1 MKNWKKIL
9 LTLLFIFSISFFNSF
24 LKAQKYDFNTPLSNF
39 YNINLDSISEDA
51 KIETLYNQLDLKKKG
66 LTFKAFEYAIKGYQ
80 YLDKKGRLQNN
91 SVLTIVDLD
100 QPSYN
105 KRMYVIDMD
114 KKILLFNTWSAHG
127 RGTGDAYAK
136 NFSNAANSHA
146 TSLGMY
152 ITKETY
158 TGNNGFSLRLIGLE
172 PSNNNALDRAIVVH
186 GAPYV
191 SQSSIKAMGFIGRS
205 WGCPAVSK
213 EMCKPVINTIKG
225 GSLMLLYHRTYKP
238 SLKL

>member
-1 MKNWKKIL
+1 MKNWIKISL
-9 LTLLFIFSISFFNSF
+9 ILFFVLSISFFNSF
-24 LKAQKYDFNTPLSNF
+24 LSAQKYDFNTPLSNF
-39 YNINLDSISEDA
+39 YKLNLDSISEDA
-51 KIETLYNQLDLKKKG
+51 RIEALYNQLNLKKKG
-66 LTFKAFEYAIKGYQ
+66 LNFKAFEYAVKGYQ
-80 YLDKKGRLQNN
+80 YLYKKGKLRNT

-105 KRMYVIDMD
+105 KRMYIIDMD
-114 KKILLFNTWSAHG
+114 KKLLLFNTWSAHG
-127 RGTGDAYAK
+127 RGTGDVYAK

-152 ITKETY
+152 ITKDTY
-158 TGNNGFSLRLIGLE
+158 TGNNGFSLRLVGLE
-172 PSNNNALDRAIVVH
+172 PSNNNALNRAIVVH

-205 WGCPAVSK
+205 WGCPAVPT

-225 GSLMLLYHRTYKP
+225 GSLMLLYHRTYRP
-238 SLKL
+238 SFKM